1 MLLSRWMLLIGV
13 VVGLGCLQV
22 AQRNAIFLKGYAVG
36 DRIDQVHTQETEVSW
51 LGARVVGL
59 ESPTRLSQLAQER
72 HLKLV
77 AWSMLP
83 PSVPD
88 AEDGG
93 RISDPLTHL
102 ASLDPAQPTVV
113 DETSD

>member
-1 MLLSRWMLLIGV
+1 MLLIGV
-13 VVGLGCLQV
+13 IVGLGCLQV

-36 DRIDQVHTQETEVSW
+36 DRIDRVHTQETEVSW

-59 ESPTRLSQLAQER
+59 GSPTRLSQLAQER

-77 AWSMLP
+77 AWSMRLP
-83 PSVPD
+83 AAPD
-88 AEDGG
+88 AGTGG
-93 RISDPLTHL
+93 RVSDPLTHL
-102 ASLDPAQPTVV
+102 ASLGPDQPTVV